1 MIDATSIAG
10 TPAQCR
16 ERLDAYR
23 NSGIDLPILSPYAR
37 GMGAKARFEAVI
49 RACAPAGRG

>member
-1 MIDATSIAG
+1 MINATSVAG

-37 GMGAKARFEAVI
+37 GVGAKARFEAVI
-49 RACAPAGRG
+49 RACAPPGRK